1 MVVWWEVL
9 KIFISVQNVI
19 DAAPV
24 EYRQIKTGEK
34 ENAGEYVTDTGL
46 VVPSIALSLR
56 DRLMAAAEA
65 RGFSRERI
73 TELVNKVPVLKF
85 LIEKMYIPH
94 VLFVWIKFIDSKDR
108 MYCTVQW
115 AQTAREVLFF
125 NSIS

>member
-94 VLFVWIKFIDSKDR
+94 VLFC
-108 MYCTVQW
+108 M
-115 AQTAREVLFF
+115 
-125 NSIS
+125 N